1 MFTELKKLK
10 LIEKARSRIRETA
23 IDNAKKRLALENMPV
38 DRLSPEERE
47 ALVDEEETKIIER
60 LKKGSL
66 VAVAIALG
74 LH

>member
-1 MFTELKKLK
+1 MFTELKKLRQF
-10 LIEKARSRIRETA
+10 EKARGRIRERA
-23 IDNAKKRLALENMPV
+23 IDNVKKRLALENMPV

-47 ALVDEEETKIIER
+47 ALVDEEETKIIDK

-66 VAVAIALG
+66 VAVAVALG